1 MRFRTVVVASCAGLL
16 FACPQVTPPPK
27 CDAPDAGG
35 ADAGA
40 PEYEARLRFINLGRE
55 PVKLS
60 LEGEDAGAWVQPLEH
75 KNYVGHVTLIKQR
88 GTVDARNFL
97 VDGGT
102 EAVSLP
108 IEFDTTTGDLATFV
122 LVDTTPQRISM
133 NVTVGKQTQGATFGE
148 KVSQGLA
155 GVEIDGGV
163 DTGGDCAADLG
174 ASTATKVKVSL
185 RDDVTTECPDT
196 ADQYFTRP
204 NGADEEATPYFV
216 HGNDGLLVA
225 WVPAAKVN
233 AGLHAAGGALGQR
246 ASLLG
251 GAMPGGAVIS
261 AAVSSLYVL
270 NAHGSHGTA
279 TVSLDDTVIAQ
290 DLAAGA
296 LVRIK
301 PNVVAGAMRKLKGK
315 VTHPGDTGM
324 LAKFTVGGVTQ
335 TVVLGAVA
343 IGPCKPPYL
352 CDFLTD
358 EDTLLTVSENVNGSA
373 TVLKS
378 ARKGWDG
385 TVKGSSRYV
394 GATTT
399 SVETRACVAVFP
411 QDDSCVMGAAAVS
424 SVGNLAGGAGGGA
437 AAASYAAT
445 GRVLQPPAKT
455 LGTPLRFGIEEQGT
469 IAQRF
474 TWTDPPGLTPVPGTK
489 SSGFVVITPGAA
501 ADGTSIDRRAL
512 WFVDTSVSP
521 WVVSA
526 PALSL

>member
-1 MRFRTVVVASCAGLL
+1 MMFRTVVVASCAGLL
-16 FACPQVTPPPK
+16 LACPQVPALPK
-27 CDAPDAGG
+27 CDAP
-35 ADAGA
+35 DAGA
-40 PEYEARLRFINLGRE
+40 PEYEARLRFVNLGRE
-55 PVKLS
+55 AVQVT
-60 LEGEDAGAWVQPLEH
+60 LEGEDAGSWVQPLEH

-88 GTVDARNFL
+88 VFVAARNFL
-97 VDGGT
+97 PDGGT
-102 EAVSLP
+102 EAVDLRF
-108 IEFDTTTGDLATFV
+108 EFDTTTGDLATFV

-133 NVTVGKQTQGATFGE
+133 NVTIAKQTQGATFGE
-148 KVSQGLA
+148 KVNQGLA
-155 GVEIDGGV
+155 NVMIEGGV

-174 ASTATKVKVSL
+174 GAAGTKVRVSL
-185 RDDVTTECPDT
+185 RDDTSTDCPDT
-196 ADQYFTRP
+196 VDQYFTRP

-233 AGLHAAGGALGQR
+233 AGLHAAGGALAQG

-251 GAMPGGAVIS
+251 GSLPGGAVIS

-279 TVSLDDTVIAQ
+279 TVALDDTVIAQ
-290 DLAAGA
+290 DLASGA
-296 LVRIK
+296 LARIK
-301 PNVVAGAMRKLKGK
+301 PAVVASAMRKVKGK
-315 VTHPGDTGM
+315 ISNPGDTFM
-324 LAKFTVGGVTQ
+324 LAKFTVAGVTQ
-335 TVVLGAVA
+335 TVVLGAA
-343 IGPCKPPYL
+343 PIGPCKPPYL

-358 EDTLLTVSENVNGSA
+358 EDTLLTVSENVDGSA

-385 TVKGSSRYV
+385 TVKGGSRYV
-394 GATTT
+394 AASTT
-399 SVETRACVAVFP
+399 SVETRGCVAVFP
-411 QDDSCVMGAAAVS
+411 QDDTCVMGAAAVS
-424 SVGNLAGGAGGGA
+424 SVGNVGGGA
-437 AAASYAAT
+437 AAASYAST

-455 LGTPLRFGIEEQGT
+455 LGAPVRFGIEEQGVV
-469 IAQRF
+469 AQRF
-474 TWTDPPGLTPVPGTK
+474 FWADPPGLTPVQGVK
-489 SSGFVVITPGAA
+489 KGGFVIITPGAA